1 MIKNSYQLSAISI
14 QPKSSGFR
22 VLETQ
27 NPKLVTQ
34 HSALS
39 TKHSERGF
47 TLIEILVALAILS
60 VIITA
65 LYSTFFLSHKA
76 INAVD
81 DSLVRMQE
89 ARTMLDV
96 IKIEIEAAVYSGDK
110 KYTLFKLEDRDFYGR
125 QASQLSFTA
134 FSPLRPGLSKITY
147 AVEEDKGRLVLRKKL
162 ISAFTQTPET
172 KGMDLMEGL
181 ASFTVEARYQDQ
193 WVKTWDS
200 ALNYGIPDEVKITV
214 TILNREKD
222 KKQGSG
228 TPYSIS
234 DIATPRIGKTI

>member
-1 MIKNSYQLSAISI
+1 MRKTSLQPSTFSPQPLSS
-14 QPKSSGFR
+14 
-22 VLETQ
+22 
-27 NPKLVTQ
+27 
-34 HSALS
+34 
-39 TKHSERGF
+39 GF

-89 ARTMLDV
+89 ARTILDI
-96 IKIEIEAAVYSGDK
+96 IKKEIEAAVYSRDRE
-110 KYTLFKLEDRDFYGR
+110 YTLFKLEDRDFYGR
-125 QASQLSFTA
+125 QASQLTFTA
-134 FSPLRPGLSKITY
+134 FSPLSPGLSKIIY
-147 AVEEDKGRLVLRKKL
+147 AVEEDKGSPVLRKKL
-162 ISAFTQTPET
+162 VSAFTKPLET
-172 KGMDLMEGL
+172 KSMDLMEDL
-181 ASFTVEARYQDQ
+181 YSFTIEARYQDQ

-214 TILNREKD
+214 TLLNKDKD
-222 KKQGSG
+222 KKQDSG

-234 DIATPRIGKTI
+234 DIAKPMIGKTI